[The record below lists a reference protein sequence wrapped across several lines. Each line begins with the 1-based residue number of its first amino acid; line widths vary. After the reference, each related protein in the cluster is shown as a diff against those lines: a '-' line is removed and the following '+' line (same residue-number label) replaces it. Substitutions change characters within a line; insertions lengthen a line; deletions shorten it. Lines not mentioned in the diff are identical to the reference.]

1 MTEPGIDEIEEHL
14 PEPTPTPEDYDP
26 DVTLEDPTREADPA
40 DVQEQNIEV
49 PELIEDE
56 EDELE
61 EPEL

>member
-1 MTEPGIDEIEEHL
+1 MTEPGIDEEHL
-14 PEPTPTPEDYDP
+14 PEPTATPEDYDP
-26 DVTLEDPTREADPA
+26 EVAVVDATREANPA
-40 DVQEQNIEV
+40 DVHEQNLEV